1 MKLRKNT
8 WLITK
13 SQIGSGDIDSAIFP
27 VDPEQ
32 IPDAEIFGLHGTV
45 RLRIQGAK
53 GPNDVFGDPT
63 SRKYFQQMHARWPW
77 AGYFLRLCPITLD
90 SPPSHIIDLSTF
102 MAIALCHCENIT
114 YCETELGVGLQF
126 RTEEL
131 ASILAEMQGR
141 AAELAN
147 AIGIPIKEIKRR
159 DDLIS
164 RSVAS
169 FFDAGKANFPQ

>member
-1 MKLRKNT
+1 
-8 WLITK
+8 
-13 SQIGSGDIDSAIFP
+13 
-27 VDPEQ
+27 
-32 IPDAEIFGLHGTV
+32 
-45 RLRIQGAK
+45 
-53 GPNDVFGDPT
+53 
-63 SRKYFQQMHARWPW
+63 
-77 AGYFLRLCPITLD
+77 
-90 SPPSHIIDLSTF
+90 

-114 YCETELGVGLQF
+114 YCETERGVGLQF